1 VKYRA
6 LGILPKEDK
15 IMGRLLCLL
24 GFHKK
29 VLIGYMQSG
38 NRKFPVYKCGRPGCY
53 IDGKRADM
61 CMINDGSM

>member
-1 VKYRA
+1 
-6 LGILPKEDK
+6 
-15 IMGRLLCLL
+15 MGRLLCLL